1 MSSIVTI
8 SHSQSEQNTS
18 NLSKISTDPT
28 PPSGDPDSD
37 PEDLEVLVE
46 FESSRGESERRDQY
60 KRTSK
65 SKEREDS
72 LAKLQGSN
80 QSAAGPIAS
89 RGSVS
94 SKRSA
99 AAQAIVRRHPK
110 NGPDAVIVLKE
121 EKVCL

>member
-8 SHSQSEQNTS
+8 SHSQSEEHAS
-18 NLSKISTDPT
+18 NLSQISTDSNL
-28 PPSGDPDSD
+28 PSGDPDTD

-46 FESSRGESERRDQY
+46 FESSRGESESRDQY
-60 KRTSK
+60 KHTSK

-72 LAKLQGSN
+72 LAKLQGAN
-80 QSAAGPIAS
+80 QSAVGPIAP

-99 AAQAIVRRHPK
+99 AAQAIIRRHPK
-110 NGPDAVIVLKE
+110 NEPDAVIVLKE